1 MEEQARKL
9 FKGEVEKF
17 YIISKVPRIWFETS
31 LYNWN
36 NPSSLRNTKM
46 T

>member
-17 YIISKVPRIWFETS
+17 YIISKSPIYGVKHHYILGTT
-31 LYNWN
+31 LQV
-36 NPSSLRNTKM
+36 
-46 T
+46 